1 MRHARLHLVLMAFAL
16 AFLQVSCD
24 DDDDA
29 FKVHDVNKAEKASID
44 RFSADAGHL
53 QVRTASNGIPGPNVA
68 VNFDQG
74 VFITK
79 GIGPNGELFE
89 YYNFDIQPV
98 LPAPIYVLIRLGET
112 DPVTGQLNIVNVI
125 PGDNH
130 YNDFWQVIQ
139 VSVPATYE
147 ANEVASYDEIIRR
160 GYTMTPTNSIVNCP
174 IVPEGSVA
182 SKRLTNE
189 SPGLV
194 KGWYKDKVVFY
205 FNFSEKSLTT
215 TASGNV
221 PLSPILVS
229 FNENGNPGSGFVTE
243 AGNNQTHNV
252 VATVPSQPEYSP
264 LWSVS
269 AYDNADFNSVT
280 NLATAAQATVIAS
293 GIANVNCPI
302 VKIN

>member
-24 DDDDA
+24 DDDA
-29 FKVHDVNKAEKASID
+29 VKVHDINKAEKASID

-79 GIGPNGELFE
+79 GIGPNGELVE

-98 LPAPIYVLIRLGET
+98 LPAPIYVLIRQGET
-112 DPVTGQLNIVNVI
+112 NPVTGQLNIVNVI

-160 GYTMTPTNSIVNCP
+160 GYTMTPTNNIVNCP

-229 FNENGNPGSGFVTE
+229 FNENGDPGSGFVTE
-243 AGNNQTHNV
+243 TGNNQTHNV
-252 VATVPSQPEYSP
+252 VATLPSQAEYSP
-264 LWSVS
+264 LWIVS
-269 AYDNADFNSVT
+269 AYDNADFGSVN
-280 NLATAAQATVIAS
+280 NLATAAQATRIAS
-293 GIANVNCPI
+293 AIANVNCPI